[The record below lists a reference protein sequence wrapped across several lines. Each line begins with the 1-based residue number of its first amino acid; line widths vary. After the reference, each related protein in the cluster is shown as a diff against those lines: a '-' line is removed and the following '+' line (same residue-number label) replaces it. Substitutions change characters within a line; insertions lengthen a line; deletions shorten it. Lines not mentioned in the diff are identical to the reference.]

1 MRLKQRASR
10 HCEFASS
17 KIHTNDADLKK
28 NNNKKNTHKHANS
41 THKKQAYLKNYFT
54 LLLQSDFVGDGN

>member
-10 HCEFASS
+10 HCESASS
-17 KIHTNDADLKK
+17 KTHTNIRRLKK
-28 NNNKKNTHKHANS
+28 NHTHKHANT
-41 THKKQAYLKNYFT
+41 THKKQVYLKNYFT